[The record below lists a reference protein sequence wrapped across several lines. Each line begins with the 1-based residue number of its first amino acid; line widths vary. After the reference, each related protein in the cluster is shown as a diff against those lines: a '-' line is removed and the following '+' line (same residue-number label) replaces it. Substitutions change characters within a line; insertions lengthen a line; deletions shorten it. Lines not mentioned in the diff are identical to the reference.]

1 MTSSLII
8 GAFLGGLVSFLAPCV
23 LPIIPGFLAYLA
35 GASTTDTDS
44 AGSPQA
50 GSKRRE
56 IFINSIFFVLGFS
69 IIFALLGVLLS
80 TLLEN
85 IAYDAQLWLSH
96 IGGVMI
102 IFFGLYLVGLIKI
115 SFLEKEYKFGVNTKF
130 KSRYATSFLFGLAF
144 AAGWTPCVGPALG
157 IILGLAATQP
167 GSAFILLLTY
177 ALGLGIPFLVVGAFT
192 GQAADFINRHVVGL
206 KYLNVVFGII
216 LLALGVLI
224 FSQKLSLIA
233 NFEFLNQIL
242 LK

>member
-1 MTSSLII
+1 MTETLII

-35 GASTTDTDS
+35 GASTTD
-44 AGSPQA
+44 A
-50 GSKRRE
+50 GSKRKDV
-56 IFINSIFFVLGFS
+56 FINSIFFVLGFG
-69 IIFALLGVLLS
+69 IVFAALGVLLN

-85 IAYDAQLWLSH
+85 IAYDVQTWLSR
-96 IGGVMI
+96 IGGAMI

-115 SFLEKEYKFGVNTKF
+115 PFLEREYKMSVHTKF

-144 AAGWTPCVGPALG
+144 AVGWTPCVGPALG
-157 IILGLAATQP
+157 VILGLAATQP

-192 GQAADFINRHVVGL
+192 GQAAEFINRHAVGL
-206 KYLNVVFGII
+206 KRLNIIFGVI
-216 LLALGVLI
+216 LLALGILI
-224 FSQKLSLIA
+224 FTQKLALIA
-233 NFEFLNQIL
+233 NFELLNKIL